1 MGDGFFDD
9 WTPLNASALP
19 DPAIGPILTT
29 NAPDSRD
36 SFGRPSHVWRV
47 AMFHATAGPEGPVTA
62 FDDRDA
68 HLYGLKL
75 FKPIFHAV
83 NSHAT
88 LTAALE
94 EARGALVEE
103 IGKRICHWQQGGLLC
118 TYPNCDCG
126 WKWRAA
132 SEILALILSRL
143 GDVTPEMVEA
153 VAKAMAAD
161 EGWGWD
167 NPETLRDWWI
177 NQARAAISAFL
188 AASPLAARM
197 DSP

>member
-1 MGDGFFDD
+1 MNADQIKYMVDRFLMWPLPRNFTPDNGISYKRPNYAPNVPGPSGTNLLDATQADAMVRHMGDG
-9 WTPLNASALP
+9 LP
-19 DPAIGPILTT
+19 
-29 NAPDSRD
+29 
-36 SFGRPSHVWRV
+36 
-47 AMFHATAGPEGPVTA
+47 
-62 FDDRDA
+62 
-68 HLYGLKL
+68 
-75 FKPIFHAV
+75 AV

-126 WKWRAA
+126 NWKWRAA

-177 NQARAAISAFL
+177 NQARVAISAFL